1 MQRFESITPEAA
13 EGKTKT
19 LLDGVKAKL
28 GITPNIMQTMANS
41 PAALDAYL
49 KFSSTLGSGV
59 LSARNREQI
68 ALNVGEANTCEYCL
82 AAHSAI
88 GANVGLS
95 ADEILASRNGK
106 SADVKTDALMK
117 FTRQIVEKRGFVTDQ
132 DLEEFRAVGFGDAE
146 TIEVVA
152 NVALNI
158 FTNYFNHLAQ
168 TDVDFPEVE
177 SLATSPAEACST
189 EGGACCHQ

>member
-1 MQRFESITPEAA
+1 MQRFKSITPETA

-59 LSARNREQI
+59 LSAKDREQI
-68 ALNVGEANTCEYCL
+68 ALNVGEINRCDYCL

-88 GANVGLS
+88 GANVGLT
-95 ADEILASRNGK
+95 AEEILASRSGR
-106 SADVKTDALMK
+106 SEDVKTNALMK
-117 FTRQIVEKRGFVTDQ
+117 LSRKIVEKRGFVSDE
-132 DLEEFRAVGFGDAE
+132 DLEDFRSAGFGDE
-146 TIEVVA
+146 EITEVVA

-177 SLATSPAEACST
+177 ALAEQPGEACT
-189 EGGACCHQ
+189 TDGGTCCH

>member
-1 MQRFESITPEAA
+1 MQRFKSITPETA
-13 EGKTKT
+13 EGKTKS

-49 KFSSTLGSGV
+49 KFSSTLATGV

-68 ALNVGEANTCEYCL
+68 ALNVGEFNQCGYCL

-88 GANVGLS
+88 GANLGLT
-95 ADEILASRNGK
+95 ADEIQASRAGQ
-106 SADVKTDALMK
+106 SGDVKTNALMQLSRK
-117 FTRQIVEKRGFVTDQ
+117 IVEKRGFVSDQ

-146 TIEVVA
+146 ITEVVA

-177 SLATSPAEACST
+177 PLAASSTEACST
-189 EGGACCHQ
+189 EACCQQ